1 VPDSLDVEVVERLAG
16 ALGAP
21 LTIGP
26 QLSGSDR
33 WIVVRA
39 TAGARALVIK
49 HSRTRRFDWAAGT
62 PEPNVTRFASER
74 AALEF
79 YAADPELAPLV
90 PNLVL
95 AHEATGTIVMDDL
108 GVHPTLADVLLG
120 SSRPLAEAQLRDLAT
135 LLGAVARRSSVRLSE
150 FRSERTFPAHFALLQ
165 ARANVA
171 KLDAPPA
178 VAAELVA
185 LCTELEAPGAWGTVG
200 PADACPDNV
209 LMTPTGL
216 HLLDFEGATVY
227 HALFDAATLTLPFPS
242 CWCHDALPAA
252 LRAELLDRYCGAYGR
267 DDVEDELAR
276 VSIVWSAWALT
287 RHLGAMREADFVFR
301 PELVTGRQRMRA
313 AAQAIAAVA
322 GGAMQDWAASLD
334 AELAAAW
341 GESSDR
347 RPVYPPFSGLD
358 E

>member
-1 VPDSLDVEVVERLAG
+1 M
-16 ALGAP
+16 
-21 LTIGP
+21 
-26 QLSGSDR
+26 
-33 WIVVRA
+33 
-39 TAGARALVIK
+39 IK
-49 HSRTRRFDWAAGT
+49 HARTRRFDWAAGT

-79 YAADPELAPLV
+79 FAADPELAPLV

-120 SSRPLAEAQLRDLAT
+120 SNRPLAEAQLRDLAT
-135 LLGAVARRSSVRLSE
+135 LLGTVARRSSVRVGD

-209 LMTPTGL
+209 LMTPAGL
-216 HLLDFEGATVY
+216 RLLDFEGATVY

-252 LRAELLDRYCGAYGR
+252 LRADCSTAIATRTAATMSRTSWPGCRSCGAPSCSRATSGR
-267 DDVEDELAR
+267 CG
-276 VSIVWSAWALT
+276 SPTSCS
-287 RHLGAMREADFVFR
+287 G
-301 PELVTGRQRMRA
+301 PNSSP
-313 AAQAIAAVA
+313 
-322 GGAMQDWAASLD
+322 AASGCARRRKRSRRSLQ
-334 AELAAAW
+334 ARRRTGPRASMRNSARAW
-341 GESSDR
+341 GESTDR
-347 RPVYPPFSGLD
+347 RPLYPPFSGLA